1 MELQSQLRSSI
12 LTASLP
18 PPSSSF
24 LTTLIQARNPPLP
37 LPSLLATA
45 RSRLLTCDLTS
56 NNIID
61 ASLAALPADLA
72 NPAVKELRLSRD
84 VHVQVLDV
92 ENLSVSRWNQVEEI
106 EAIER
111 GEKTR
116 GREVI
121 RIIEDS
127 QDDGH
132 HQPARQ
138 TPGSA
143 VPPAGKNATH
153 KLVLQDCQGQK
164 VFALELRRVSS
175 IGVGSTMM
183 GEKILLKAGT
193 VVARGVVMLTPDN
206 CLLLGGKI
214 DSWQKAWTDG
224 RLARLKEST
233 SAVASS

>member
-1 MELQSQLRSSI
+1 MDLQSQLRSSI

-24 LTTLIQARNPPLP
+24 LSTLIQARNPPLP

-45 RSRLLTCDLTS
+45 RSRLLACDLTS
-56 NNIID
+56 NNIIH
-61 ASLAALPADLA
+61 ASIAALPADLA
-72 NPAVKELRLSRD
+72 NPTVKELSLPRD
-84 VHVQVLDV
+84 AHVQVLDV

-106 EAIER
+106 EAVER
-111 GEKTR
+111 GERTR

-121 RIIEDS
+121 RIVEDS
-127 QDDGH
+127 QDDAH
-132 HQPARQ
+132 QQPARE
-138 TPGSA
+138 TAGGA
-143 VPPAGKNATH
+143 IPPAGKNATH

-164 VFALELRRVSS
+164 VFALELRRVNS

-183 GEKILLKAGT
+183 GEKMLLKAGT
-193 VVARGVVMLTPDN
+193 IVARGVIMLTPDN
-206 CLLLGGKI
+206 CVLLGGKI

-233 SAVASS
+233 SAISSN